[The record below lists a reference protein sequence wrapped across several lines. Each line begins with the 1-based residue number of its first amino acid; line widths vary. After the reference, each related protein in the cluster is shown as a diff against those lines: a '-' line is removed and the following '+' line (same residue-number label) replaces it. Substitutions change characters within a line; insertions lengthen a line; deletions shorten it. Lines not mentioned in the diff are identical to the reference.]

1 MTEEK
6 KTEQDG
12 QIELLPFDP
21 VVVVLDVLRRWYLV
35 AAAALIAAMAV
46 YVVTESSYE
55 PQYTTE
61 TTFVV
66 STQESSSTVF
76 QNLSATSSLA
86 SMFSE
91 VLNSSLLRKT
101 VNESLDG
108 AVFTGRI
115 EAAAIAETNLLTMRV
130 ADSDPRTAFLATR
143 AIIEHHQEVSRQVM
157 GDIVLEVLQ
166 QPRVPVSPSN
176 PMAAGSNAKKAAL
189 LSAAAMCVLLGA
201 ASALRDT
208 VRSGEEARRKLDCRV
223 LAEIRHER
231 KYRTLRALLRH
242 RKAGIL
248 ITNPLTS
255 FSYTE
260 TIRTLRRRVEQHMP
274 DGGKVILVT
283 SVLENEGKSTVAV
296 NLALSAAQKR
306 RRVLL
311 LDCDMRKPACCK
323 ILELAWEGKGT
334 ADAARGTAAPEGL
347 IVPYAEG
354 GTLDLLLEGQAV
366 RAGAELMGSD
376 GMSALI
382 AWAKEHYDAV
392 ILDTPPMSA
401 GPDAEGLADL
411 ADAAVLIVRQN
422 RAEAKHLNAAL
433 DVLHAS
439 NAKVLGCVLNDCRTS
454 LLSEQ
459 SGYGYGYGYGYGH
472 YGHYGKYGRYG
483 RYGAYGAQKNEQ

>member
-1 MTEEK
+1 MAEEK

-12 QIELLPFDP
+12 QIELLSFDP
-21 VVVVLDVLRRWYLV
+21 IVVVLDVLRKWYLV

-66 STQESSSTVF
+66 STQKSSATVF

-143 AIIEHHQEVSRQVM
+143 AIIDHQEVSRQVM

-166 QPRVPVSPSN
+166 QPRVPTAPSN
-176 PMAAGSNAKKAAL
+176 PMLAKSNAKKAAL
-189 LSAAAMCVLLGA
+189 LSTAAMCVLLGA
-201 ASALRDT
+201 VSVLRDA
-208 VRSGEEARRKLDCRV
+208 VRSTQEARRKLDCRV

-231 KYRTLRALLRH
+231 KYRTLRAFLRH
-242 RKAGIL
+242 RKTSIL

-260 TIRTLRRRVEQHMP
+260 TIRTLRRKIEQHMP
-274 DGGKVILVT
+274 EGGKVVLVT
-283 SVLENEGKSTVAV
+283 SENPLWLSIWRCLLRRST
-296 NLALSAAQKR
+296 
-306 RRVLL
+306 
-311 LDCDMRKPACCK
+311 
-323 ILELAWEGKGT
+323 
-334 ADAARGTAAPEGL
+334 
-347 IVPYAEG
+347 
-354 GTLDLLLEGQAV
+354 
-366 RAGAELMGSD
+366 
-376 GMSALI
+376 
-382 AWAKEHYDAV
+382 
-392 ILDTPPMSA
+392 
-401 GPDAEGLADL
+401 
-411 ADAAVLIVRQN
+411 
-422 RAEAKHLNAAL
+422 
-433 DVLHAS
+433 
-439 NAKVLGCVLNDCRTS
+439 
-454 LLSEQ
+454 
-459 SGYGYGYGYGYGH
+459 
-472 YGHYGKYGRYG
+472 
-483 RYGAYGAQKNEQ
+483 GAYCCLTAT

>member
-1 MTEEK
+1 MAEEK
-6 KTEQDG
+6 MTEQDG
-12 QIELLPFDP
+12 QIELMSFDP
-21 VVVVLDVLRRWYLV
+21 IVVVLDVLRRWYLV
-35 AAAALIAAMAV
+35 AALALIAALAA
-46 YVVTESSYE
+46 YVVTEVSYR

-86 SMFSE
+86 SVFSE
-91 VLNSSLLRKT
+91 VLNSSLLRGI

-108 AVFTGRI
+108 AAFTGRI

-130 ADSDPRTAFLATR
+130 TDSDPRTAFLATR
-143 AIIEHHQEVSRQVM
+143 AIIDHHQEVSRQVM

-166 QPRVPVSPSN
+166 QPRVPAAPSN
-176 PMAAGSNAKKAAL
+176 PMLAKSNAKKMAL
-189 LSAAAMCVLLGA
+189 LSAAAMCVLLGGI
-201 ASALRDT
+201 SVMRDT
-208 VRSGEEARRKLDCRV
+208 VRSTQEARRKLDCRV

-231 KYRTLRALLRH
+231 KYRTLRSFLKH
-242 RKAGIL
+242 RKTSIL

-260 TIRTLRRRVEQHMP
+260 TIRTLRRKMEQHMP
-274 DGGKVILVT
+274 PGGKTVLVT

-296 NLALSAAQKR
+296 NLALSVAQKR

-311 LDCDMRKPACCK
+311 IDCDMRKPACCK
-323 ILELAWEGKGT
+323 ILNLKWTGMGT
-334 ADAARGTAAPEGL
+334 ADAVRGAAAPEEL
-347 IVPYAEG
+347 VVPYAEG
-354 GTLDLLLEGQAV
+354 RTLDLLLEGHAV
-366 RAGAELMGSD
+366 RASAELAGAE
-376 GMSALI
+376 GMAALL
-382 AWAKEHYDAV
+382 AWAKAHYDMV

-422 RAEAKHLNAAL
+422 QAEAKHLNAAL

-439 NAKVLGCVLNDCRTS
+439 GAKVLGCVLNDCRTS

-459 SGYGYGYGYGYGH
+459 GGYGYGYGYGH
-472 YGHYGKYGRYG
+472 YGHYGKYGKYG
-483 RYGAYGAQKNEQ
+483 RYGAYGARQNEQ

>member
-1 MTEEK
+1 MAEEK

-12 QIELLPFDP
+12 QIELLSFDP
-21 VVVVLDVLRRWYLV
+21 IVVVLDVLRKWYLV

-66 STQESSSTVF
+66 STQKSSATVF

-143 AIIEHHQEVSRQVM
+143 AIIDHQEVSRQVM

-166 QPRVPVSPSN
+166 QPRVPTAPSN
-176 PMAAGSNAKKAAL
+176 PMLAKSNAKKAAL

-201 ASALRDT
+201 VSVLRDA
-208 VRSGEEARRKLDCRV
+208 VRSTQEARRKLDCRV

-231 KYRTLRALLRH
+231 KYRTLRAFLRH
-242 RKAGIL
+242 RKTSIL

-260 TIRTLRRRVEQHMP
+260 TIRTLRRKIEQHMP
-274 DGGKVILVT
+274 EGGKVVLVT

-296 NLALSAAQKR
+296 NLALSVAQKH

-323 ILELAWEGKGT
+323 ILNLEWTGGGM
-334 ADAARGTAAPEGL
+334 ADAVRGTAAPEEL
-347 IVPYAEG
+347 VVPYAEG
-354 GTLDLLLEGQAV
+354 RTLDLLLEGHAV
-366 RAGAELMGSD
+366 RAGAELAGSD
-376 GMSALI
+376 GMAALI
-382 AWAKEHYDAV
+382 AWAKGHYDMV

-401 GPDAEGLADL
+401 GPDAEGLADF
-411 ADAAVLIVRQN
+411 ADAAVLVVRQN
-422 RAEAKHLNAAL
+422 QAEARHLNAAL
-433 DVLHAS
+433 DVLHTS

-454 LLSEQ
+454 LVSEQ
-459 SGYGYGYGYGYGH
+459 DSYGYGYG